1 MPLGSKSACS
11 RHEARSR
18 PPHGSVGRR
27 VAWYFRYSIG
37 PVAVFGGCSR
47 YSIRYVRYFSRYFF
61 GAIRYARYF

>member
-1 MPLGSKSACS
+1 MSAQK
-11 RHEARSR
+11 RYVR
-18 PPHGSVGRR
+18 
-27 VAWYFRYSIG
+27 YFRYSIG